1 MVSMLPGVLSW
12 QFLNVNL
19 ALWHPYVEPVQVAG
33 CPGDIWVQ
41 GCILQ
46 DGSDHGGVPSCSD
59 FDVAITEVPTIT
71 LSIC

>member
-33 CPGDIWVQ
+33 CPGDIYGFKAAYSRMDLTMVVYLAALTLM
-41 GCILQ
+41 LQ
-46 DGSDHGGVPSCSD
+46 SLK
-59 FDVAITEVPTIT
+59 F
-71 LSIC
+71 LQ